1 MRTLIASILVFFTAV
16 PFTFISPPAAE
27 AARKFTLTEIEKS
40 KSFIFVYFAFIKC
53 NLAKT
58 KISESDAE
66 ALLKKEISKDEN
78 ADILLDFLNNK
89 RVNELNNFIVEYLC
103 ENTENCE
110 VQEEKIVDNNIEV
123 FQELAEIFREEK
135 PLPSGIDW
143 MNNKK

>member
-78 ADILLDFLNNK
+78 ADVLLDFLNDK
-89 RVNELNNFIVEYLC
+89 RVNELNNFIVKYLY

>member
-1 MRTLIASILVFFTAV
+1 VFFTAV

-78 ADILLDFLNNK
+78 ADVLLDFLNDK
-89 RVNELNNFIVEYLC
+89 RVNELNNFIVKYLY

>member
-1 MRTLIASILVFFTAV
+1 MRTLITSILVFFTAV

-89 RVNELNNFIVEYLC
+89 RVNELNNFIVEYLY

>member
-16 PFTFISPPAAE
+16 PFTFISPPATE

-78 ADILLDFLNNK
+78 ADVLLDFLNDK
-89 RVNELNNFIVEYLC
+89 RVNELNNFIVKYLY

>member
-1 MRTLIASILVFFTAV
+1 MRTLITSILVFFTAV

-78 ADILLDFLNNK
+78 ADVLLDFLNDK
-89 RVNELNNFIVEYLC
+89 RVNELNNFIVKYLY

>member
-1 MRTLIASILVFFTAV
+1 MRTLIVSILVFFTAV

-78 ADILLDFLNNK
+78 ADVLLDFLNDK
-89 RVNELNNFIVEYLC
+89 RVNELNNFIVKYLY